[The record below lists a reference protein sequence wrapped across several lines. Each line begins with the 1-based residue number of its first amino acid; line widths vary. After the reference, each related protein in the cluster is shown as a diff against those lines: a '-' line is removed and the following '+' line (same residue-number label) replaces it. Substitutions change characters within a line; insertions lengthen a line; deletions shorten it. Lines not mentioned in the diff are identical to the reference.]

1 MEIKTKIFALALIC
15 LAGTSCLKE
24 KLEAGYNKQETSIDT
39 YISKNPTAKRTATI
53 ADTLMVTDTI
63 PVYDTT
69 YIYETDGN
77 GSIDTIMVI
86 DTTEKYESR
95 VEIQKRDTTWTDTLR
110 VVYNNGSTR
119 LVYTEGTGE
128 ELNAEGTVAFYY
140 AGYTFNGSYNKSNL
154 FVTNDEDTAKDAG
167 WELTDE
173 GYEIYKINMGEA
185 KLLEGLRNGLLG
197 VKAGEVCKIL
207 FSGKYGFGNEEFG
220 IIPANSALIYEIT
233 VEAVSND

>member
-1 MEIKTKIFALALIC
+1 MNRRITYLILAITALVS
-15 LAGTSCLKE
+15 GTSCIKE
-24 KLEAGYNKQETSIDT
+24 KLELAYTNQESKIDQYIKSNKYTDS
-39 YISKNPTAKRTATI
+39 SK
-53 ADTLMVTDTI
+53 TD
-63 PVYDTT
+63 
-69 YIYETDGN
+69 
-77 GSIDTIMVI
+77 S
-86 DTTEKYESR
+86 
-95 VEIQKRDTTWTDTLR
+95 LR

-173 GYEIYKINMGEA
+173 CYEIYKINMGEA